1 MSRRECRGT
10 RLYVGGKFEANG
22 GFFNEIGHAL
32 DSMAVGMGNF
42 QTYLSSNYFRGLGD
56 ILSPLAYLSTFVEIH
71 LPRGEVTDTHRYGTI
86 QLLMWVLG
94 I

>member
-1 MSRRECRGT
+1 MGDFS
-10 RLYVGGKFEANG
+10 
-22 GFFNEIGHAL
+22 NEIGHVL

-42 QTYLSSNYFRGLGD
+42 QTYLSSSYFRGLGD

-71 LPRGEVTDTHRYGTI
+71 LPRGEVTDTHHDGTI